1 MQWSLPVANK
11 YLIQADT
18 ITCRIGKN
26 TKTWERKKKSENKK
40 KNTNLRRQ
48 IRALGNEHDDK
59 TSDMKDRREDG

>member
-26 TKTWERKKKSENKK
+26 TKTWERKKKVK
-40 KNTNLRRQ
+40 
-48 IRALGNEHDDK
+48 IRKRTRIYVAKSGLLA
-59 TSDMKDRREDG
+59 TSTMIKQAT